1 MKSEKLN
8 KKLEKYLKKGKY
20 KKYRKLRFKHGEYY
34 NILSYITDF
43 KYSFDEKPFT
53 DADSLVLC
61 QLAYTDLSDFKG
73 KKLSEIAE
81 NVIDSK
87 KVAPYCHDDC
97 MKVID
102 ALTQSERLGGIVVL
116 DAREKLSKEEDCQYG
131 VTLFDC
137 GEFLYMACRGTD
149 DHMIGWLEDVD
160 LIIMPEIRSHELT
173 IEALNEY
180 GKFYEKPFIVGG
192 HSKGGNMAL
201 YSAAF
206 CDATVQDRIIKV
218 YDHDGPGLLPST
230 FEKEEMKNIIDRV
243 DKTCPEL
250 SVFGMIMHEGVPY
263 RVVYSH
269 CHDIYQHYIFNWQ
282 IEKTDGTCVKAE
294 ITDRVS
300 RVVRIVI
307 EIVLPTMTEEDRMRF
322 RAFTA
327 SILDRAGIF
336 VLGDFSF
343 GKILKLI
350 GKMFGQP
357 WSEQKFMWGILG
369 KVLKAIPKAEK
380 AAKKEKNEYKK
391 ANKIA

>member
-1 MKSEKLN
+1 MKPEKLN
-8 KKLEKYLKKGKY
+8 KKLENYLKKGEY
-20 KKYRKLRFKHGEYY
+20 KKYRKLKYKRGDYY
-34 NILSYITDF
+34 DILSYITDF

-73 KKLSEIAE
+73 KKLSEVAA

-97 MKVID
+97 MRVIN
-102 ALTQSERLGGIVVL
+102 ALSKSERLGEIIVL

-137 GEFLYMACRGTD
+137 GKFLYMACRGTD

-160 LIIMPEIRSHELT
+160 LIILPELRSHTLT

-180 GKFYEKPFIVGG
+180 GKLYEKPFIVGG

-201 YSAAF
+201 YSSAF
-206 CDATVQDRIIKV
+206 CEPSVQDRIIKV
-218 YDHDGPGLLPST
+218 YDHDGPGLLPSA
-230 FEKEEMKNIIDRV
+230 FEKDGMKNIIDRV
-243 DKTCPEL
+243 DKSCPEL
-250 SVFGMIMHEGVPY
+250 SVFGMVMHEGTPY
-263 RVVYSH
+263 RVIYSH
-269 CHDIYQHYIFNWQ
+269 CRDIYQHYILNWQ
-282 IEKTDGTCVKAE
+282 IEKDNGSFVKAE

-300 RVVRIVI
+300 RVIRIVI
-307 EIVLPTMTEEDRMRF
+307 EIVLPTMTEEDRVRF

-327 SILDRAGIF
+327 TILDRTGIF
-336 VLGDFSF
+336 VLDDFSF

-350 GKMFGQP
+350 GKMFEQP
-357 WSEQKFMWGILG
+357 WEEQKFMWKLLG

-380 AAKKEKNEYKK
+380 AAKKEKKEYKK
-391 ANKIA
+391 ARRAA